1 VLVQIT
7 TAMNMAAT
15 ITMASN
21 MNSGKVRSL
30 RGRWLAICVLILLCV
45 TAPLGNAQ
53 ANPQGQAQGRGMG
66 LDVYVQLQTGMSEG
80 ELIMRAGRPDHQSID
95 NARDAQKSYYYFP
108 TVDHPFLTTVS
119 MRGGRIVNL
128 ERIRKNL

>member
-7 TAMNMAAT
+7 TAMNTAAT
-15 ITMASN
+15 ITMASH
-21 MNSGKVRSL
+21 MDTGKVGTL
-30 RGRWLAICVLILLCV
+30 GGRWLAICILILLCV
-45 TAPLGNAQ
+45 TASLGNAQ
-53 ANPQGQAQGRGMG
+53 ANPQGQGRGMG
-66 LDVYVQLQTGMSEG
+66 LDVFVQLQTGMSEG
-80 ELIMRAGRPDHQSID
+80 ELIMRAGRPDHQSIE
-95 NARDAQKSYYYFP
+95 NARDAQKSFYYFP